1 MINVVASDRGWLFED
16 IKRHFERVSREGAS
30 EVAQMMAARPLGTAD
45 DVWRNCSKHTPDLVA
60 FATETAEPT
69 ADAWIYIRT
78 AEAAES
84 PDLSRSLIQIHDLF
98 DDYGPGGPRGEAVRR
113 AGSICFSHPLQA
125 RQLGDAGV
133 WGDPLRSDIC
143 RPIGALEAFKPA
155 TEPRP
160 DRPFTVGWCGRPF
173 VKDGRDLKRTKLFF
187 DAVRLL
193 CSKPVVGLAGQGS
206 ILSKGDFALRADGY
220 DIVHPEPGPWE
231 ETGPSFYHSID
242 CLVATSESPAVPLP
256 VFEALR
262 SGVPVVSTPRSWP
275 GLVEFNDGE
284 SAEELAE
291 AIRFVRDFPDLA
303 KTRARTQQA
312 KLAGY
317 TMDGWIRENLELAAC
332 LAKEPT

>member
-69 ADAWIYIRT
+69 ADAWIFLRT

-84 PDLSRSLIQIHDLF
+84 PDLSRTVVQVHDLF
-98 DDYGPGGPRGEAVRR
+98 GAWKQFVET
-113 AGSICFSHPLQA
+113 AGAISYTQQQQIDLNYRPTH
-125 RQLGDAGV
+125 
-133 WGDPLRSDIC
+133 WIC
-143 RPIGALEAFKPA
+143 RPIGALECFTPPA
-155 TEPRP
+155 ESAP

-173 VKDGRDLKRTKLFF
+173 VKDGRDLKRLDLFF
-187 DAVRLL
+187 DVVKAADLGSNGAVHLVGAGFPRL
-193 CSKPVVGLAGQGS
+193 S
-206 ILSKGDFALRADGY
+206 IFTPDDLGVQTVAVFERDSM
-220 DIVHPEPGPWE
+220 PGPWE
-231 ETGPSFYHSID
+231 EHGPAFYHSID

-256 VFEALR
+256 VFEALAC
-262 SGVPVVSTPRSWP
+262 GVPVVSTPRSWP
-275 GLVEFNDGE
+275 GLVDFRDGE

-291 AIRFVRDFPDLA
+291 AIRFVRDFPDLV
-303 KTRARTQQA
+303 KTKARAQQE
-312 KLAGY
+312 KLEPY
-317 TMDGWIRENLELAAC
+317 TMESWIKANLELAAC